1 MAKVIQLVIY
11 KEIGD
16 PQKLASYAALAGPAM
31 IASGA
36 RFLARGVPLAV
47 KEAGEALRTVVI
59 EWDSLDVA
67 EIGYNSAA
75 YQEALRALDGGAIRE
90 IRYIEAV

>member
-11 KEIGD
+11 KEISD
-16 PQKLASYAALAGPAM
+16 PQKLASYAALARPAM

-47 KEAGEALRTVVI
+47 KEAVSVVR
-59 EWDSLDVA
+59 VF
-67 EIGYNSAA
+67 GTN
-75 YQEALRALDGGAIRE
+75 GGLN
-90 IRYIEAV
+90 

>member
-11 KEIGD
+11 KEISD

-47 KEAGEALRTVVI
+47 KEAGDAL
-59 EWDSLDVA
+59 
-67 EIGYNSAA
+67 
-75 YQEALRALDGGAIRE
+75 
-90 IRYIEAV
+90 